1 MTAEYIDLF
10 ESMNAELVK
19 GTEEDLERFITS
31 NPMQQLDT
39 ETNVTEH
46 YTLRELYVIQLGT
59 YAADEQHIIDV
70 KDMSTGVDKLL
81 RKLFADKEI
90 VFLAHNAKFEYMV
103 LYKHFGIYVKNFKDT
118 FLASKLITAGL
129 EVPKGYNGPV

>member
-1 MTAEYIDLF
+1 
-10 ESMNAELVK
+10 
-19 GTEEDLERFITS
+19 
-31 NPMQQLDT
+31 
-39 ETNVTEH
+39 
-46 YTLRELYVIQLGT
+46 
-59 YAADEQHIIDV
+59 
-70 KDMSTGVDKLL
+70 MSTGVDKLL

-129 EVPKGYNGPV
+129 EVPKGYNGQFSTASIWCRSFKSFSD

>member
-1 MTAEYIDLF
+1 
-10 ESMNAELVK
+10 
-19 GTEEDLERFITS
+19 
-31 NPMQQLDT
+31 
-39 ETNVTEH
+39 
-46 YTLRELYVIQLGT
+46 
-59 YAADEQHIIDV
+59 
-70 KDMSTGVDKLL
+70 MSTGVDKLL

-129 EVPKGYNGPV
+129 EVPKGYNGFQFSTASIWCRSFKSSQTSFTGEMTPEQLLYADTDAISRKTA

>member
-1 MTAEYIDLF
+1 
-10 ESMNAELVK
+10 
-19 GTEEDLERFITS
+19 
-31 NPMQQLDT
+31 MQQLDT

-46 YTLRELYVIQLGT
+46 TLRELYVIQLGT

-103 LYKHFGIYVKNFKDT
+103 LYKHFGIYVKRILRIL
-118 FLASKLITAGL
+118 LASKLITQVL
-129 EVPKGYNGPV
+129 KYLKGIMVWPV